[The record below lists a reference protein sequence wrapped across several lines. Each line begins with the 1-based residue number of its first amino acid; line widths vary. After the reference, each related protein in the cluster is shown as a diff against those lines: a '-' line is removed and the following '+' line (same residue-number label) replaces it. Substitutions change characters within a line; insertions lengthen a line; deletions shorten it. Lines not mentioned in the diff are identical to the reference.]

1 MARMQNTA
9 TLKIEFQ
16 KGNDETRRKVL
27 AFGIVDTPPANEW
40 LDLLEEQM
48 CHPQYTGPEFRITST
63 NFANKETCSEELHNL
78 VKHINQNY
86 KDIGFELPPWDH
98 PMSGTIEEQIDRLNR
113 LHEAFHEQE
122 DRQEREGK
130 VVSKIV
136 DKIEGKREKL
146 VFSRTVQQLNVKVH
160 QLEECLYAGD
170 KPKHHSYA
178 VTYTGGIPH
187 HKKRR
192 TEIPDDWREYFTDDP
207 SDQECYLTA
216 SYSTIGKDLY
226 TCAQNNDVELVKNGM
241 VSPKLDISAE
251 FIINMAE
258 RMNSQHK
265 GFNDRHQMK
274 QTYDMVKW
282 VIDNDL
288 MEYVDLREK
297 KHFYPS
303 LCVLG
308 FLQGQVTREEFD
320 TLVSQWTVRRLIL
333 DRTKTDA

>member
-9 TLKIEFQ
+9 SLAIEFC
-16 KGNDETRRKVL
+16 KDKSGTRKKVL
-27 AFGIVDTPPANEW
+27 TFQIVDTPPANEW

-48 CHPQYTGPEFRITST
+48 NAPQYTGPEFRITST
-63 NFANKETCSEELHNL
+63 NYANKDTASQELFNL
-78 VKHINQNY
+78 VEHVNTNY
-86 KDIGFELPPWDH
+86 GDKGFSLPAWEH
-98 PMSGTIEEQIDRLNR
+98 PMTGSIEEQIDRLNR

-122 DRQEREGK
+122 DRQERAHEQK
-130 VVSKIV
+130 KFVDDLESK
-136 DKIEGKREKL
+136 KEKL
-146 VFSRTVQQLNVKVH
+146 VFSRTIQQLNVKVH

-170 KPKHHSYA
+170 KPKNHSFA

-192 TEIPDDWREYFTDDP
+192 TEIPDDWRDYFTDDP
-207 SDQECYLTA
+207 SDQTCYLTA

-226 TCAQNNDVELVKNGM
+226 TCVANNDVELVKNGM
-241 VSPKLDISAE
+241 LSPKLDISAE
-251 FIINMAE
+251 FIINKAE
-258 RMNSQHK
+258 RLNSVHK
-265 GFNDRHQMK
+265 NLNDRHQMR
-274 QTYDMVKW
+274 QTYDVVKW

-308 FLQGQVTREEFD
+308 FLDGNISIQEFD
-320 TLVSQWTVRRLIL
+320 TIVSQWHVTRLIL
-333 DRTKTDA
+333 DRTKADD